1 MKYKNLIVLII
12 LTFSHASAQIPIGGE
27 HYIDNCQCK
36 SYKIVFNNPEVKLN
50 FTTDS
55 LKRVVQSEENFLGNI
70 KIDSFYYNTIGQLIS
85 KKTFFVENEKHD
97 HSGTEEYT
105 YTSSGKI
112 SQIKHLT
119 NEGAVREIEKFEWD
133 IKNRPSLFS
142 QSFYRNDSLSEYV
155 SLSFNFINDTISLL
169 EYRGKSLR
177 STSKRIHNKTGQ
189 IIKES
194 VEKKSKAATVTY
206 NYQYT
211 KQGKLKSVHK
221 VKVIGGDIPS
231 FETYPYIHILDPSR
245 KVEYFY
251 DAKDRLSSYKTYKNI
266 HLDKVISTG
275 YIYTE

>member
-1 MKYKNLIVLII
+1 MKYKNLIALMI
-12 LTFSHASAQIPIGGE
+12 LTFSHASAQIAIGGE
-27 HYIDNCQCK
+27 HYIENCQCK
-36 SYKIVFNNPEVKLN
+36 SYKIVFNNPEIKLN

-70 KIDSFYYNTIGQLIS
+70 KIDSFYYNASGQLSS
-85 KKTFFVENEKHD
+85 KKTFFLENEQYD

-119 NEGAVREIEKFEWD
+119 KEGAVEELEKFEWD
-133 IKNRPSLFS
+133 LKNRPSLFS
-142 QSFYRNDSLSEYV
+142 QSFYKNDSLSEYV
-155 SLSFNFINDTISLL
+155 SLRFNFINDTTSLL

-177 STSKRIHNKTGQ
+177 STSKRIHNKQGQ
-189 IIKES
+189 IIKEY
-194 VEKKSKAATVTY
+194 VEKKSEAAKVTY

-211 KQGKLKSVHK
+211 KEGKLKSVHK
-221 VKVIGGDIPS
+221 VKVIGGDIPT
-231 FETYPYIHILDPSR
+231 FETYPYIHILDTSR

-251 DAKDRLSSYKTYKNI
+251 DSKGRLSSYKTYENI
-266 HLDKVISTG
+266 NLDKVISTG